1 MQRIYHRAIMTI
13 IFLVAITAFT
23 INIVNLMFIQGLIVF
38 LTFLVGIN
46 IYGIATQSITVKSIS
61 IMIAISLLFIGVAVF
76 GHFGVE
82 QRAIGYETL
91 YDFSANGIAAA
102 LSILFLSSFFF
113 AISISMD
120 ENPKEKAI
128 KPLLRA
134 QSSKV
139 KISKKQEKETYP
151 EGWEE
156 ASFEDIESGKYTY

>member
-13 IFLVAITAFT
+13 VFLVALTVFT
-23 INIVNLMFIQGLIVF
+23 INVVNLMFIQGLITF

-46 IYGIATQSITVKSIS
+46 IYGIATHSITVKSIS

-76 GHFGVE
+76 GNFGVE
-82 QRAIGYETL
+82 ERAIGYETL
-91 YDFSANGIAAA
+91 YNFSANGIAAA

-113 AISISMD
+113 ALSISID
-120 ENPKEKAI
+120 EKPKEKTI
-128 KPLLRA
+128 KSLLQTQRPKA
-134 QSSKV
+134 TK
-139 KISKKQEKETYP
+139 SKKQKKETYP